1 MRLVL
6 SEFKA
11 IGTPFNLA
19 WAAALRSLPR
29 SHPELAEWKRELKW
43 ARPAFQAAY
52 ERCGYE
58 VLTGPSMTTRLRLI
72 KFEEDPAHPADLEPL
87 AA

>member
-6 SEFKA
+6 AEFKA
-11 IGTPFNLA
+11 LGTSFDLA

-29 SHPELAEWKRELKW
+29 VHPELAEWKRELKW
-43 ARPAFQAAY
+43 ARPAFEAAY
-52 ERCGYE
+52 EGCGYE
-58 VLTGPSMTTRLRLI
+58 VLSNGKLALVRFEPDPS
-72 KFEEDPAHPADLEPL
+72 HPANIEPI